1 MEQWR
6 NPGPRE
12 DQPASQRE
20 SAPGAN
26 RSRAGSAGGAGLS
39 DAAGAS
45 GAAGSAGGSAATE
58 AFNALPAHVWPR
70 SARREEDGVV
80 TIAGVPL
87 TEIAEEYGTPVM
99 VVDEDDFRSRCRDM
113 AEAFGAPD
121 NVHYASKAFLT
132 RRVAR
137 WVDEEGLALDVASEN
152 ELRIALAADFP
163 PQRITVHGNNKSATF
178 LKLCVE
184 SGVGHVVIDSH
195 QELAELAA
203 IAAEAGRVQ
212 DVFVRVKPGVD
223 AHTHE
228 FIATSHE
235 DQKFGMSLASGSAYQ
250 AARDAIES
258 PHLELTGL
266 HAHVGS
272 QVFDAEGFKL
282 AAQRVLELYARIFKE
297 VGVALGY
304 LDLGG
309 GYGIAYTESED
320 PLDVRAVAGDLLR
333 EVDEVAAELG
343 IAAPTVVVEP
353 GRAIA
358 GPSTV
363 TVYSVGVV
371 KDVHTSFTDTRRYI
385 AVDGGMSD
393 NIRPALYASLYDA
406 RLVNRFA
413 EGTPKATRLVG
424 SHCESGDIVVENA
437 AWPDDIARG
446 DLIAVAATGAYCY
459 SMSSNYNAFGRPAV
473 VSVRG
478 GRVTPMIRRETVDD
492 LLAREC

>member
-1 MEQWR
+1 MEQWMT
-6 NPGPRE
+6 PGPRE
-12 DQPASQRE
+12 DQPASQRV
-20 SAPGAN
+20 
-26 RSRAGSAGGAGLS
+26 GAGAGHRRPAA
-39 DAAGAS
+39 DAAT
-45 GAAGSAGGSAATE
+45 AATAATTE
-58 AFNALPAHVWPR
+58 AFNGLPAHVWPR
-70 SARREEDGVV
+70 TARREEDGVV
-80 TIAGVPL
+80 TVAGVPL
-87 TEIAEEYGTPVM
+87 TEIAEECGTPVM

-113 AEAFGAPD
+113 AEAFGAPEH
-121 NVHYASKAFLT
+121 VHYASKAFLT
-132 RRVAR
+132 RRVAS

-163 PQRITVHGNNKSATF
+163 PARITVHGNNKSASF
-178 LKLCVE
+178 LRLCVE
-184 SGVGHVVIDSH
+184 SGVGHVVIDSR

-203 IAAEAGRVQ
+203 IAAQLGAVQ

-235 DQKFGMSLASGSAYQ
+235 DQKFGISLASGDAYE
-250 AARDAIES
+250 AARDAIAS

-282 AAQRVLELYARIFKE
+282 AAERVLELYAKIFRE
-297 VGVALGY
+297 LGVALGY

-309 GYGIAYTESED
+309 GYGIAYTESEA
-320 PLDVRAVAGDLLR
+320 PLDVRAVAADLLR
-333 EVDEVAAELG
+333 EVQEVADDLG

-363 TVYSVGVV
+363 TVYAAGVV
-371 KDVHTSFTDTRRYI
+371 KDVHVSDTATRRYI
-385 AVDGGMSD
+385 SVDGGMSD

-413 EGTPKATRLVG
+413 EGEPTPTRLVG
-424 SHCESGDIVVENA
+424 SHCESGDIVVEDA

-473 VSVRG
+473 VSVRA
-478 GRVTPMIRRETVDD
+478 GRVTPMLRRETVED
-492 LLAREC
+492 LLAREA